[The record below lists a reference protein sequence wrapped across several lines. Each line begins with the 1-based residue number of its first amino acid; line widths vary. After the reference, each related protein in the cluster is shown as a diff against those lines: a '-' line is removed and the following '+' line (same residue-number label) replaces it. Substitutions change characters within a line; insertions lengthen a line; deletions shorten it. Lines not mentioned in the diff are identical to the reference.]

1 MDPES
6 VEHELARRARD
17 GDREALAQLVEQ
29 ERLSLFTLAYAHLR
43 HYDDA
48 QDVLAATLLQICRH
62 IAELREPQRVRAW
75 MQTIL
80 RNEARQC
87 RRHSFPEP
95 LAVEGAEEVEER
107 PCGSSAAASEA
118 EAVAS
123 LMRLDILRALRRLP
137 WDEARAVALFYLAGL
152 PIREIAQHLHRPEGT
167 IKRWLYLGRQHLA
180 TELEDYAPRGWA
192 GRIPAREHAAP
203 LAREEKSR
211 DRPSIQ

>member
-29 ERLSLFTLAYAHLR
+29 ERLPLFTLAYAHLR

-48 QDVLAATLLQICRH
+48 QDVLAATMLQICRH
-62 IAELREPQRVRAW
+62 IEELREPERVRAW

-95 LAVEGAEEVEER
+95 LAVDRADEVEER
-107 PCGSSAAASEA
+107 SGCSSAAASEA

-137 WDEARAVALFYLAGL
+137 WDEARTVALFYLAGL
-152 PIREIAQHLHRPEGT
+152 PIREIAQHLDRPEGT

-180 TELEDYAPRGWA
+180 TELEDYAPRGWT
-192 GRIPAREHAAP
+192 GRSSSRNPAAP
-203 LAREEKSR
+203 LNEPVNCHG
-211 DRPSIQ
+211 RPSIQ

>member
-192 GRIPAREHAAP
+192 GRIPTRERAAP
-203 LAREEKSR
+203 LDNPENRHGRS
-211 DRPSIQ
+211 SIQ